1 MCESVQLSKASFYL
15 LVASTTTNMRAN
27 HEHLQAVE
35 NDFVQKGSIFF
46 LVVTYSGVDKQIAIA
61 AFYEE
66 NVGQIPRIK
75 VQLLYMPHIR
85 LQQHMFEQRMQ
96 TTYYSSQRIWHSTY
110 V

>member
-1 MCESVQLSKASFYL
+1 MNTCGPLKMILCKRGL
-15 LVASTTTNMRAN
+15 L
-27 HEHLQAVE
+27 
-35 NDFVQKGSIFF
+35 F

-96 TTYYSSQRIWHSTY
+96 TTYYSWHSTY
-110 V
+110 INFFRQTGGPSTKFKLKYT